1 MPVPRRSERAGGIA
15 MKTSLTVLV
24 LVLLLLSILA
34 GCAPGPNPS
43 RKMASEHGEFAGFWL
58 GLWQGFI
65 APFVFVASLFKGDL
79 NVYEVHNN
87 GSMVQLRLSI
97 RPGLFLR
104 RGRQPDI
111 TAVW

>member
-1 MPVPRRSERAGGIA
+1 

-34 GCAPGPNPS
+34 GCAPGPNPA
-43 RKMASEHGEFAGFWL
+43 RKMASEHGEFAGFGL

-87 GSMVQLRLSI
+87 GSWYNFGYLF
-97 RPGLFLR
+97 GLACFF
-104 RGRQPDI
+104 GGAA
-111 TAVW
+111 TGHHGGAVRATLARAQK

>member
-1 MPVPRRSERAGGIA
+1 
-15 MKTSLTVLV
+15 MKISLSVLV
-24 LVLLLLSILA
+24 LVLLLSILA

-43 RKMASEHGEFAGFWL
+43 EKMASEHGEFAGFWL

-87 GSMVQLRLSI
+87 GSGTTSAIYSAWPVSSEVEATRHHGGVVRATLARAQE
-97 RPGLFLR
+97 
-104 RGRQPDI
+104 
-111 TAVW
+111 

>member
-1 MPVPRRSERAGGIA
+1 

-87 GSMVQLRLSI
+87 GSWYNFGYLF
-97 RPGLFLR
+97 GLACFFRGGGNRTSR
-104 RGRQPDI
+104 RCDKSNIGAGAKIDD
-111 TAVW
+111 

>member
-1 MPVPRRSERAGGIA
+1 

-43 RKMASEHGEFAGFWL
+43 RKMASEHGEFAGFGL

-79 NVYEVHNN
+79 NVYEVHNSGPWYN
-87 GSMVQLRLSI
+87 FGYLF
-97 RPGLFLR
+97 GLACFFGGGGNRTSR
-104 RGRQPDI
+104 RCGKSNIGAGAKIDD
-111 TAVW
+111 